1 MNPSQ
6 YYALI
11 CKEPLLSAAEE
22 AALFKK
28 YYEKGTTT
36 EEKTRIRDKIIRAN
50 LRYAFKQAK
59 YYSKDTP
66 SMFEELI
73 SAGNEGLTVAFD
85 KYSPSKKVR
94 FLTYAGAWVD
104 QRITHHMSRMR
115 IVSLPTYKQQIC
127 AKIDKIKAANPE
139 ASKEEIRDML
149 RVQGLT
155 EKQIKELFDYRYLT
169 YYISDIDEQNFL
181 VNPIEEN
188 FEKQLDDEKVWKA
201 VSQLPSPSRE
211 IIARMYGLVDGEEQ
225 TPNAI
230 AKALH
235 LTKEQVM
242 SYVEDAMTTL
252 RDVFD
257 I

>member
-1 MNPSQ
+1 MSEYMNMIEN
-6 YYALI
+6 ALTD
-11 CKEPLLSAAEE
+11 KNPLKLILKGWMEEE
-22 AALFKK
+22 AGIVAVV
-28 YYEKGTTT
+28 YATTDST
-36 EEKTRIRDKIIRAN
+36 KARNRIK
-50 LRYAFKQAK
+50 
-59 YYSKDTP
+59 
-66 SMFEELI
+66 ELI

-85 KYSPSKKVR
+85 KYSPAKKVR

-127 AKIDKIKAANPE
+127 AKIDKVKAANPE
-139 ASKEEIRDML
+139 ASNEELRELLKE
-149 RVQGLT
+149 QGFT

-181 VNPIEEN
+181 VNPIEES
-188 FEKQLDDEKVWKA
+188 FEKQLDDERVWKA

-225 TPNAI
+225 TAAAI
-230 AKALH
+230 SKALR
-235 LTKEQVM
+235 LTKEEITTH
-242 SYVEDAMTTL
+242 VENAMEIL

-257 I
+257 A

>member
-6 YYALI
+6 YYATI
-11 CKEPLLSAAEE
+11 CKEPLLSASEE

-28 YYEKGTTT
+28 YYEKGTTAK
-36 EEKTRIRDKIIRAN
+36 EKTQIRDKIIRAN

-66 SMFEELI
+66 GMFEELI

-85 KYSPSKKVR
+85 KYSPAKKVR

-127 AKIDKIKAANPE
+127 AKIDKVKAANPE
-139 ASKEEIRDML
+139 ASNEELRELLKE
-149 RVQGLT
+149 QGFT

-181 VNPIEEN
+181 VNPIEES
-188 FEKQLDDEKVWKA
+188 FEKQLDDERVWKA

-225 TPNAI
+225 TAAAI
-230 AKALH
+230 AKALR
-235 LTKEQVM
+235 LTKEEITTH
-242 SYVEDAMTTL
+242 VENAMEIL

-257 I
+257 A